1 MLSKYIG
8 QSWCKFA
15 GLQAFPAAAPGFARI
30 ALCARSWRE
39 TGAFTACVRA
49 GTRRDMSESPQE
61 PGENPSSEELDV
73 EAPNESAPGH
83 NPDEDESDAAAQGV
97 PPGSSS

>member
-1 MLSKYIG
+1 MRVYRR
-8 QSWCKFA
+8 
-15 GLQAFPAAAPGFARI
+15 APG
-30 ALCARSWRE
+30 
-39 TGAFTACVRA
+39 GY
-49 GTRRDMSESPQE
+49 GHYMSESQQQ

-83 NPDEDESDAAAQGV
+83 QPEEQPAGGEGDGPAEHGS